1 MTVTIAVNGDHKTDD
16 LFFLKFFLFS
26 LRIGH
31 HDFAFL
37 IIDKIIAYVNKI
49 KKRMRYSMEIFMYGE
64 TEKNHLRF
72 SDETMNRLIGSL
84 GHVERAVEPDI
95 FKALVSSI
103 ISQQISTKAAETVK
117 ERLSQKA
124 GGISAESISRLS
136 FEELRS
142 CGLSGR
148 KAEYIM
154 GAARASIEGEVDFNA
169 LYSMDDQ
176 EVIDTLVSLKG
187 VGVWTAEMMLIF
199 SLQRPNVFS
208 YLDLGIRRGI
218 MRAYGL
224 KELSKT
230 DFELLR
236 AKLSPYC
243 TVASLYFWKLAGM
256 DNWESVLYEEE
267 LI

>member
-1 MTVTIAVNGDHKTDD
+1 
-16 LFFLKFFLFS
+16 
-26 LRIGH
+26 
-31 HDFAFL
+31 
-37 IIDKIIAYVNKI
+37 
-49 KKRMRYSMEIFMYGE
+49 MEVFIYGE
-64 TEKNHLRF
+64 KEKNHLRYA
-72 SDETMNRLIGSL
+72 DKTMERLIGSL
-84 GHVERAVEPDI
+84 GHIERAVEPDI

-124 GGISAESISRLS
+124 GEISAESISQLS
-136 FEELRS
+136 FEELRT

-148 KAEYIM
+148 KTEYIL
-154 GAARASIEGEVDFNA
+154 GAARASINGEVDFDA

-176 EVIDTLVSLKG
+176 EVIETLVTLKG

-224 KELSKT
+224 KEISKT

-236 AKLSPYC
+236 AKLTPYC

-256 DNWESVLYEEE
+256 DNWESIIL
-267 LI
+267 

>member
-1 MTVTIAVNGDHKTDD
+1 
-16 LFFLKFFLFS
+16 
-26 LRIGH
+26 
-31 HDFAFL
+31 
-37 IIDKIIAYVNKI
+37 
-49 KKRMRYSMEIFMYGE
+49 MEVFIYGE
-64 TEKNHLRF
+64 KEKNHLRYA
-72 SDETMNRLIGSL
+72 DKTMERLISSL
-84 GHVERAVEPDI
+84 GHIDRAVEPDI

-124 GGISAESISRLS
+124 GDISAESISRLS
-136 FEELRS
+136 FEELRT

-148 KAEYIM
+148 KTEYIL
-154 GAARASIEGEVDFNA
+154 GAARASIEGEVDFDT
-169 LYSMDDQ
+169 LYSKDDQ
-176 EVIDTLVSLKG
+176 EVINTLVSIKG

-224 KELSKT
+224 NEISKT

-236 AKLSPYC
+236 AKLAPYC

-256 DNWESVLYEEE
+256 DNWESIVL
-267 LI
+267 